1 MRKFLRW
8 IILSEKE
15 WNWQIDQA
23 KEIGENNLKAENDK
37 LKRKIGIL
45 QKNLGLAV
53 KREEELKEE
62 VEKYKEIAEKQIEE
76 KKALFKSTRRG

>member
-62 VEKYKEIAEKQIEE
+62 VERYKEVAEKQIEE
-76 KKALFKSTRRG
+76 KKALYEMVRKK

>member
-8 IILSEKE
+8 IIMSEKE
-15 WNWQIDQA
+15 WNWQIDQV
-23 KEIGENNLKAENDK
+23 KEIVAIELKAENDK

-62 VEKYKEIAEKQIEE
+62 VERYKEVAEKQIEE
-76 KKALFKSTRRG
+76 KKALFKRTRRD

>member
-62 VEKYKEIAEKQIEE
+62 VERLKEIAEKQIEE
-76 KKALFKSTRRG
+76 KKALFKRTRS

>member
-62 VEKYKEIAEKQIEE
+62 VERYKEIAEKQIEE
-76 KKALFKSTRRG
+76 KKALFKSTRRS